1 VHLRFRVYL
10 SRLWFELIADASY
23 GQLLSGLAPCA
34 AFEATAP
41 PKPTERMFTAS
52 MSEKAKKNAGYCFTL
67 EGVLKAQEHDGYP
80 LAPESRAGW
89 RPAFQG
95 LFPFQ
100 RSTVMPG
107 LGRIVAL
114 YYCSSTIFTKI
125 FGASISEAT
134 MRPNSRCAGCSTRN
148 RCYEPLLT
156 ALTF

>member
-1 VHLRFRVYL
+1 LVFYGAFVWARRALNRQKRRFPARAV
-10 SRLWFELIADASY
+10 
-23 GQLLSGLAPCA
+23 
-34 AFEATAP
+34 
-41 PKPTERMFTAS
+41 
-52 MSEKAKKNAGYCFTL
+52 TL

-114 YYCSSTIFTKI
+114 HHRSSIPYTH
-125 FGASISEAT
+125 
-134 MRPNSRCAGCSTRN
+134 
-148 RCYEPLLT
+148 
-156 ALTF
+156 